1 MGWAADSLHEGERR
15 EAWLAAKLA
24 VRRYA
29 REPSEANAGE
39 VRSAWRR
46 VRRSIAETT
55 GGRAGQSL
63 DRRR

>member
-1 MGWAADSLHEGERR
+1 MGWAADTLREDQRR

-29 REPSEANAGE
+29 REPSEINAGQ

-46 VRRSIAETT
+46 VRRTMTETAVR
-55 GGRAGQSL
+55 RAGQGLES
-63 DRRR
+63 RR

>member
-15 EAWLAAKLA
+15 KAWLAAKLA

-29 REPSEANAGE
+29 REPSEANAGQ

-46 VRRSIAETT
+46 VRRSMVETA
-55 GGRAGQSL
+55 GRRVDQGL
-63 DRRR
+63 ENRR